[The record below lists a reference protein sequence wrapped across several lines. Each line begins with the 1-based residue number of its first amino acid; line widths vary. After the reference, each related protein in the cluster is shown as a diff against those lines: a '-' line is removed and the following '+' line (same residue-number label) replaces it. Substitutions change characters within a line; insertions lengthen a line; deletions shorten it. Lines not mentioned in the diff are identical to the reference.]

1 VSGQGR
7 EHRSEERA
15 RSGASRG
22 SEPGGTSEPRSLS
35 SASLVGLVAKREIS
49 ARIRDKNFIISSI
62 VILVLLIGSLALQV
76 ALDSGTEESRIGV
89 VGSAPGLEQALQVQ
103 GEALE
108 VDVTVVDLP
117 DEAAATAA
125 VEDDE
130 VDSALLVQDGDY
142 ELLVKESAS
151 GSLEAIVQGAVSQL
165 SIAEQLA
172 AAGIS
177 DLDVPEVPVSAL
189 DPDADQDSQRVV
201 AAIIGAGLL
210 YGLLILFGQFIAQG
224 VVEEKS
230 SRVVE
235 LLLATMKPW
244 QLLAGKILG
253 LGVLGLAQIVVIA
266 VVGVA
271 GAIAFDVVDIPGDL
285 IGTAVSV
292 VLWFVL
298 AYAFY
303 AAIFAVAA
311 SLVSRQED
319 LGTVL
324 MPTTLV
330 LVAAFVVGIQA
341 SADPDGTLA
350 RVTSLVPG
358 LSPLVMPVRQ
368 AAGDVPVWEVGL
380 AVVLMLVAIG
390 LIVRLGGRIYAG
402 ALLRTGGKLKMREAL
417 KAERG

>member
-1 VSGQGR
+1 M
-7 EHRSEERA
+7 
-15 RSGASRG
+15 
-22 SEPGGTSEPRSLS
+22 TEPRDLG

-49 ARIRDKNFIISSI
+49 ARIRDKNFIISSV
-62 VILVLLIGSLALQV
+62 VILLLLLGSLGLQV
-76 ALDSGTEESRIGV
+76 ALDSGPEESRIGL
-89 VGSAPGLEQALQVQ
+89 VGDAPGLEQALQAQ
-103 GEALE
+103 GEALR
-108 VDVTVVDLP
+108 VDVSVVGLA

-125 VEDDE
+125 IEAED
-130 VDSALLVQDGDY
+130 VDSALVVRDGGY
-142 ELLVKESAS
+142 ELLVQESAS

-165 SIAEQLA
+165 AVAEQLDE
-172 AAGIS
+172 AGIS
-177 DLDVPEVPVSAL
+177 RLDVPEVPVVAL
-189 DPDADQDSQRVV
+189 DPDADADGQRVV

-235 LLLATMKPW
+235 LLLATMQPW

-253 LGVLGLAQIVVIA
+253 LGVLGLAQIVVIV

-271 GAIAFDVVDIPGDL
+271 GAIAFDVVDIPGEL

-350 RVTSLVPG
+350 TVTSLLPG

-368 AAGDVPVWEVGL
+368 AAGEVAAWEVVL
-380 AVVLMLVAIG
+380 AVVLMLAAIA

-417 KAERG
+417 AAERA